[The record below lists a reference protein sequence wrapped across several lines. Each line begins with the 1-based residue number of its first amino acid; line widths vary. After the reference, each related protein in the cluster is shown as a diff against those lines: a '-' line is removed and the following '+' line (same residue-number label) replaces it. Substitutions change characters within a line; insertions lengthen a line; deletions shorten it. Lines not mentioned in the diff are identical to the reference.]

1 MIATD
6 TTPLARSVTA
16 SHLCGPHPICVL
28 TPHPDDESLGCG
40 GLLANAFAGHGAH
53 VVLLTDGAA
62 SHPGSRAWTARQ
74 RKDLRARELD
84 AAISELGGTA
94 EDVTR
99 LGLPDAGMADPSVPV
114 FAIARR
120 IAALMSR
127 LGARSLFATAPT
139 DAHCDHQATA
149 EIARLAAR
157 ITCARLLFYPVWS
170 RWKRPDFRTELTGMS
185 EYRLETSAM
194 RDRKARAIA
203 AHRSQHGE
211 VITDDAD
218 GFVLDPAFVRL
229 FVETDEIFFE
239 ESLP

>member
-203 AHRSQHGE
+203 AHRSQHGD

-239 ESLP
+239 VSLP

>member
-211 VITDDAD
+211 VIADDAD

-239 ESLP
+239 VSLP